1 MLSAGSTSQS
11 RNQID
16 TGTYIRYLFGEDI
29 PEELVLATV
38 YLVYAENT
46 ALKMSKTP
54 IDDTSVGEKPI
65 VCPVHQRPIDIH
77 KEYVSLWLK
86 RERSTRE
93 SLRIKESEDTFETK
107 NGKNKKQYPKLA
119 FNANGIA
126 GGCME
131 IPKNAM
137 INEILAQ
144 AMRVVIPI
152 HIFIYLNTKLSKS
165 CRHGIAVIIN
175 CIRIL
180 QRMIVF

>member
-1 MLSAGSTSQS
+1 M
-11 RNQID
+11 
-16 TGTYIRYLFGEDI
+16 
-29 PEELVLATV
+29 VLATV